1 MCLMFAPTALSY
13 AVEKGYTDC
22 AELLMNYRG
31 WSLCRWQNTG
41 ETLLHLAVRFRHEQ
55 IAKRLVA
62 VAVAGAGASQW
73 QEGDTHNLTPKD
85 YQKLFDVHRLP
96 LASRLPPEQNK
107 PQKTEKKT
115 PPDWQCQTIENNRG
129 KLETVRLRTPTKED
143 RDEWSRQDRSA
154 REAGKWACATDDAVD
169 VIQQAEQTVSQSKTQ
184 ILHTVFNVVAL
195 ANTQ

>member
-1 MCLMFAPTALSY
+1 MLMSVCFSANVCLMFAPTALSY

-22 AELLMNYRG
+22 AELLLSHRG
-31 WSLCRWQNTG
+31 WSQCRWQKTG

-55 IAKRLVA
+55 LAERLVA
-62 VAVAGAGASQW
+62 VAGASQW

-107 PQKTEKKT
+107 PQKVEKET

-129 KLETVRLRTPTKED
+129 KLETVRLREPTKEE

-169 VIQQAEQTVSQSKTQ
+169 VIQQAQQTVSLSSYC
-184 ILHTVFNVVAL
+184 I
-195 ANTQ
+195 